1 MEIELTRQHFD
12 DRSTIGSL
20 SLDGKFE
27 CFTLEDCDRHL
38 ENPQKGVKVY
48 GHTAIPRGK
57 YKIII
62 NRSTR
67 FQRDMP
73 LLLQVP
79 YFEGIRIHSGN
90 TDKDTDGCILVGDS
104 RGNDYVGE
112 SRVAFGRLF
121 DKLQAAID
129 AGEEITIEV
138 K

>member
-1 MEIELTRQHFD
+1 
-12 DRSTIGSL
+12 
-20 SLDGKFE
+20 
-27 CFTLEDCDRHL
+27 
-38 ENPQKGVKVY
+38 
-48 GHTAIPRGK
+48 
-57 YKIII
+57 
-62 NRSTR
+62 
-67 FQRDMP
+67 MP

-79 YFEGIRIHSGN
+79 YFEGIRIHPGN